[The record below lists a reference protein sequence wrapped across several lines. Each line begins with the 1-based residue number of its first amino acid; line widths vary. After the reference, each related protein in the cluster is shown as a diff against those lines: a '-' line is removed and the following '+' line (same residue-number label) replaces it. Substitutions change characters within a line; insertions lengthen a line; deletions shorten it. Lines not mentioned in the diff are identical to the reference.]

1 MGSRIMHL
9 IIANQIAEKINIQDK
24 HAFFIGGVAPDAVY
38 PKGKSH
44 FFVGHERDYTTTVE
58 FEKFL
63 NKYPKTDY
71 VLGYYTHLI
80 ADYVWVKGFYQGWLK
95 NRIDADHSL
104 LARYHEDFRLLNAK
118 LLYHYQL
125 DSSILDNLNFNNVQD
140 LDEVKGEDVQAFFPY
155 VKEDMNYPKEHLEE
169 ELQVFTLLQIVGYV
183 ETCVERGLLKLRALG
198 VE

>member
-1 MGSRIMHL
+1 MHL

-63 NKYPKTDY
+63 SKYPKTDY

-118 LLYHYQL
+118 LLHHYQL
-125 DSSILDNLNFNNVQD
+125 DSSILDNLNFDNVQD
-140 LDEVKGEDVQAFFPY
+140 LDEVKVEDVQAFFPY

-169 ELQVFTLLQIVGYV
+169 ELQVFTHLQIVGYV
-183 ETCVERGLLKLRALG
+183 ETCVERGLLKLRAIG